1 MFFFLFSSC
10 GIKKS
15 NNSANNTNSQLIA
28 QSDICLYG
36 CPIAQNIEDIIVVVH
51 DLVKIAISKDTK
63 FAKWVAY
70 KVESK
75 NLNGSSKSRNFKQD
89 PKLDSNITLSSK
101 DYKDAYQFC
110 NYDRGHIAPLAT
122 FSKSDRFFV
131 VNYLSN
137 ITTQNSSLNRT
148 SWKYLKRK
156 RKRIS

>member
-1 MFFFLFSSC
+1 MDLF
-10 GIKKS
+10 
-15 NNSANNTNSQLIA
+15 
-28 QSDICLYG
+28 
-36 CPIAQNIEDIIVVVH
+36 
-51 DLVKIAISKDTK
+51 
-63 FAKWVAY
+63 
-70 KVESK
+70 
-75 NLNGSSKSRNFKQD
+75 KSRNFKQD
-89 PKLDSNITLSSK
+89 PKLDDDIALSSK

-137 ITTQNSSLNRT
+137 ITPQNSSLNRT

>member
-1 MFFFLFSSC
+1 MTNALWVGAVVTPVFFFGCDQIFSNSCSFLFSSC

-15 NNSANNTNSQLIA
+15 NNSANDTNSQLIA

-36 CPIAQNIEDIIVVVH
+36 CPIAQNIDDIIFVDH

-70 KVESK
+70 KVEYK
-75 NLNGSSKSRNFKQD
+75 NLNGSFKSRNFKQD
-89 PKLDSNITLSSK
+89 PKLDDDIALSSK

-122 FSKSDRFFV
+122 F
-131 VNYLSN
+131 
-137 ITTQNSSLNRT
+137 
-148 SWKYLKRK
+148 
-156 RKRIS
+156 